1 MSISN
6 DKNICEYHKKEIED
20 RLNKIAGQLKGI
32 SRMVADDK
40 ESLELLSQITSA
52 KAALSKVG
60 IIVVEHHMLNCFQN
74 PISQESLQDSIRDL
88 KSLLNRFI
96 K

>member
-1 MSISN
+1 MSIDN
-6 DKNICEYHKKEIED
+6 QKNICDYHKKEIEE

-32 SRMVADDK
+32 ARMVSENK

-60 IIVVEHHMLNCFQN
+60 IIVVEHHMLECFQE
-74 PISQESLQDSIRDL
+74 PFSQESLHGSIHDL
-88 KSLLNRFI
+88 KNLLNRFI

>member
-6 DKNICEYHKKEIED
+6 EKNICEYHKKEIED
-20 RLNKIAGQLKGI
+20 LLNKISGQLKGI
-32 SRMVADDK
+32 ARMVAGDK

-52 KAALSKVG
+52 RAALSKVG
-60 IIVVEHHMLNCFQN
+60 IIVVEHHMLNCFES
-74 PISQESLQDSIRDL
+74 PISPESLQDSIRDL
-88 KSLLNRFI
+88 KNLLNRFI

>member
-6 DKNICEYHKKEIED
+6 GKNICAYHKKEIED

-32 SRMVADDK
+32 ARMVADDK
-40 ESLELLSQITSA
+40 ASLELLSQIVSA

-60 IIVVEHHMLNCFQN
+60 IIVVEHHMLNCFEK

-88 KSLLNRFI
+88 KNLLNRFI

>member
-1 MSISN
+1 MSIDN
-6 DKNICEYHKKEIED
+6 EKNICNYHKKEIEE
-20 RLNKIAGQLKGI
+20 RLNKISGQLKGI
-32 SRMVADDK
+32 ARMVSEDK

-60 IIVVEHHMLNCFQN
+60 IIVVEHHMLECFQK
-74 PISQESLQDSIRDL
+74 PVSEESLQDSIRDL
-88 KSLLNRFI
+88 KNLLNRFI